1 MKTEPDTMRF
11 RLCSLLKYSGGRG
24 KLRFLRTGMFFQNI
38 PVLRSAYFPKK
49 LFSFF
54 SKTLDLQVRFAL
66 PPMPHR
72 NVFSKHSG
80 VTVGLFSEKAL
91 QLFLQNVRPSGSLRS
106 PYDAAP
112 KCPFKTFRC
121 SGRLI
126 FRKSSSA
133 FSSKRSTS
141 RFASL
146 SLRWAGEAS
155 LPLHPSLL
163 PPKNANGRAG
173 GKRTRLGRIRNR
185 ARRRRRRYA
194 AAQRTPARR
203 SRARG
208 LPVRGSQGQDGRPRG
223 GPGEPQRPRFAP
235 PRERRGKPTSGKT
248 NTQTPH
254 RKGSVFGAGSGYYLC
269 QK

>member
-11 RLCSLLKYSGGRG
+11 RLCSLLKCLGVRG

-38 PVLRSAYFPKK
+38 PVLRSAYW
-49 LFSFF
+49 LYQ
-54 SKTLDLQVRFAL
+54 TLGLQVRYTASDG
-66 PPMPHR
+66 R
-72 NVFSKHSG
+72 GK
-80 VTVGLFSEKAL
+80 
-91 QLFLQNVRPSGSLRS
+91 LRS
-106 PYDAAP
+106 
-112 KCPFKTFRC
+112 
-121 SGRLI
+121 
-126 FRKSSSA
+126 
-133 FSSKRSTS
+133 
-141 RFASL
+141 
-146 SLRWAGEAS
+146 
-155 LPLHPSLL
+155 PLHPSLL

-173 GKRTRLGRIRNR
+173 GKRTRLGRKRNR

-194 AAQRTPARR
+194 AAQRTLARR

-235 PRERRGKPTSGKT
+235 PRERRGKLTSGKT